1 MTDREIIDLF
11 FERSEQA
18 IAALSE
24 RYGRLLTHTAL
35 SILRNEQ
42 DAEECVSDGYLT
54 VWNTVPPKRPSPLAG
69 YALRI
74 VRNLSLSRLR
84 KRSARKRDS
93 AYDLALD
100 ELSEL
105 LPGGQSAEDAMD
117 ARELGRCI
125 DRFLDTLPKEDR
137 ILFLRRYWFGESVR
151 NLAASACRSE
161 NQISVRLFRIRG
173 KLKQYLEKEGIAV

>member
-1 MTDREIIDLF
+1 MTDSEIIALF

-24 RYGRLLTHTAL
+24 RYGSLLTHTAL
-35 SILRNEQ
+35 SILRDEQ
-42 DAEECVSDGYLT
+42 DAEECVSDGYLAI
-54 VWNTVPPKRPSPLAG
+54 WNTVPPRRPSPLAG

-84 KRSARKRDS
+84 KRSAQKRDS

-105 LPGGQSAEDAMD
+105 LSGAQSVEDAAD

-151 NLAASACRSE
+151 ELAVSLDLNE

-173 KLKQYLEKEGIAV
+173 RLKQYLEKEGIAV